1 MKSLLFVP
9 NLLISEPCLC
19 VFACQ
24 LRAQIV
30 PFSSLKRACFEL
42 NCYRFRAQIVPVSSP
57 TRYSFEPKS
66 YRFRSR
72 TVLLSSPVRAVI
84 NHFRTVSIRALAVK
98 YVTRQSL
105 AIFCRKSDS
114 ASITRKGYKTGSKM
128 ARIRLENG
136 TETRL
141 ESGTNCAQKWQK
153 PGTKK
158 SANQAQ
164 NQRKKS
170 FNSSVLGLKLGT
182 QNGSNQGT
190 TEETMLQK

>member
-114 ASITRKGYKTGSKM
+114 ASITTLLG
-128 ARIRLENG
+128 
-136 TETRL
+136 
-141 ESGTNCAQKWQK
+141 
-153 PGTKK
+153 
-158 SANQAQ
+158 Q
-164 NQRKKS
+164 NQFDSWKLTPGYNSRKAS
-170 FNSSVLGLKLGT
+170 NERRRELLKDCLRKRYD
-182 QNGSNQGT
+182 
-190 TEETMLQK
+190 EVKYI